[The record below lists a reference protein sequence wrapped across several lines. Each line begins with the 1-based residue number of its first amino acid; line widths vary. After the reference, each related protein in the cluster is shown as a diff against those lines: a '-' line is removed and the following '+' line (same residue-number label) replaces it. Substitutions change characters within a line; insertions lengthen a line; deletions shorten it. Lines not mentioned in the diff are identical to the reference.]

1 MSAKLGLAE
10 RGGKSAPRDLHA
22 PVPVSQSH
30 RGADGIEIRLVA
42 SLDEYAAC
50 VQLQELIWGPGF
62 VETVPPAI
70 LMVAQK
76 MAGVTAG
83 AFDATGRLL
92 GFVFGIS
99 GLRYGKLSHWSDMLA
114 VHPDARGANLGER
127 LKRFQREVC
136 RSHGIPLMYWT
147 FDPLVARNAHLNLV
161 RLGARAAEYAVNL
174 YGSNTGSP
182 LHGALDTDRW
192 IAAWDLERDVV
203 PPAAPLPSGHFVVEP
218 AADSPLPVEHALV
231 DAPAIRV
238 GIPDDHEQLS
248 LDERI
253 AWRTATR
260 RAFTHY
266 LDAGWLVRGFF
277 RRDADTPAFYE
288 LTPPDPRP

>member
-1 MSAKLGLAE
+1 M
-10 RGGKSAPRDLHA
+10 
-22 PVPVSQSH
+22 SQSH

-42 SLDEYAAC
+42 TLDEYAAC
-50 VQLQELIWGPGF
+50 VALQERIWGPGF
-62 VETVPPAI
+62 KETVPPAI

-83 AFDATGRLL
+83 AFDADGRLL

-99 GLRYGKLSHWSDMLA
+99 GLRHGTLSHWSDMLA

-127 LKRFQREVC
+127 LKHFQRAVC

-147 FDPLVARNAHLNLV
+147 FDPLVARNAHLNLM

-192 IAAWDLERDVV
+192 IAAWDLETPAT
-203 PPAAPLPSGHFVVEP
+203 PPAAPVADGVFVVRPYEP
-218 AADSPLPVEHALV
+218 TALPIESAFV
-231 DAPAIRV
+231 DGPAIRV
-238 GIPDDHEQLS
+238 GIPDDHERLAFE
-248 LDERI
+248 ERV
-253 AWRTATR
+253 AWRLATR
-260 RAFTHY
+260 RALTHY
-266 LDAGWLVRGFF
+266 LERGWTVRGFF
-277 RRDADTPAFYE
+277 RRAGATPAFYE
-288 LTPPDPRP
+288 LTPSA